1 MKHTN
6 SSHGPQCQICG
17 CASLSLLRRAEL
29 IRPVLRS
36 IIVEDIHHWDDS
48 GWICLDDMQKY
59 QQRYLHE
66 LLRQEKGELT
76 ELENEVLKDLRDHE
90 LTTKNPLKEDDDA
103 AATFGEKIADRMA
116 EFGGSWKFILSFC
129 AVLMLWVVINV
140 VVLASHPFD
149 PYPFILLN
157 LFLSALASVQAPLI
171 MMSQNRQEA
180 RDRLRS
186 MNDYQVNLKAELE
199 IRHLHQK
206 IDHLLSRQWDRLLE
220 IQEIQI
226 ELIQEMRTRK

>member
-1 MKHTN
+1 MHQVTP
-6 SSHGPQCQICG
+6 SHGHQCQLCG
-17 CASLSLLRRAEL
+17 CNNPKLLRRGL
-29 IRPVLRS
+29 LVRPVLRALM
-36 IIVEDIHHWDDS
+36 EQDCPTWDDN
-48 GWICLDDMQKY
+48 GWVCLDDMQKY
-59 QQRYLHE
+59 QQRYLHQ

-76 ELENEVLKDLRDHE
+76 ELENEVLKDLKDHE
-90 LTTKNPLKEDDDA
+90 LTTKNPLTEDEDA
-103 AATFGEKIADRMA
+103 AATFGERIADRMA
-116 EFGGSWKFILSFC
+116 AFGGSWKFILSFC
-129 AVLMLWVVINV
+129 AVLVLWVILNV
-140 VVLASHPFD
+140 VVLAADPFD

-180 RDRLRS
+180 RDRQRS

-226 ELIQEMRTRK
+226 ELIQELRARK

>member
-1 MKHTN
+1 MKQATSPHV
-6 SSHGPQCQICG
+6 HQCQICG
-17 CASLSLLRRAEL
+17 CASRSLLRRAQV

-36 IIVEDIHHWDDS
+36 FIVQDYPDWDDA
-48 GWICLDDMQKY
+48 GWICVDDMQKY
-59 QQRYLHE
+59 QQRYLHD

-90 LTTKNPLKEDDDA
+90 LTTKNPLTEDDDE
-103 AATFGEKIADRMA
+103 AATFGERLADRMA
-116 EFGGSWKFILSFC
+116 AFGGSWKFILSFC
-129 AVLMLWVVINV
+129 AVLLLWVVMNV

-171 MMSQNRQEA
+171 MMSQNRQES

-206 IDHLLSRQWDRLLE
+206 IDHLLSHQWERLLE

-226 ELIQEMRTRK
+226 ELIQELRGRK

>member
-1 MKHTN
+1 MKQATP
-6 SSHGPQCQICG
+6 SHGLHCQICG
-17 CASLSLLRRAEL
+17 CNIRSLLRRAQV
-29 IRPVLRS
+29 IRPVLRTM
-36 IIVEDIHHWDDS
+36 IAHDFPHWDDA
-48 GWICLDDMQKY
+48 GWICVDDMQKY

-90 LTTKNPLKEDDDA
+90 LTTKNPLTEEDDVA
-103 AATFGEKIADRMA
+103 TTFGERISDRMA
-116 EFGGSWKFILSFC
+116 AFGGSWKFILSFC
-129 AVLMLWVVINV
+129 AVLLLWVVMNV

-206 IDHLLSRQWDRLLE
+206 IDHLLSHQWERLLE

-226 ELIQEMRTRK
+226 ELIQELRGRK

>member
-1 MKHTN
+1 M
-6 SSHGPQCQICG
+6 
-17 CASLSLLRRAEL
+17 
-29 IRPVLRS
+29 IRPVVRS
-36 IIVEDIHHWDDS
+36 LIQEDCPAWDES

-59 QQRYLHE
+59 QQRYLHQ

-76 ELENEVLKDLRDHE
+76 ELENEVIKDLRDHE
-90 LTTKNPLKEDDDA
+90 LTAKNPLTEDDDT
-103 AATFGEKIADRMA
+103 AATFGERLADRMA
-116 EFGGSWKFILSFC
+116 AFGGSWKFILSFC
-129 AVLMLWVVINV
+129 AVLLSWMLVNV
-140 VVLASHPFD
+140 VVLAAHPFD

-206 IDHLLSRQWDRLLE
+206 IDHLLSHQWERLLE

-226 ELIQEMRTRK
+226 ELIQELRSHK

>member
-1 MKHTN
+1 MKQATPPH
-6 SSHGPQCQICG
+6 SPKCQICG
-17 CASLSLLRRAEL
+17 CSSRSLLRRAQV
-29 IRPVLRS
+29 IRPVLRTL
-36 IIVEDIHHWDDS
+36 ITRDFPHWNDAGWVCVDDI
-48 GWICLDDMQKY
+48 QTY
-59 QQRYLHE
+59 QQRYLQE

-90 LTTKNPLKEDDDA
+90 LTTKNPLTEDEDV
-103 AATFGEKIADRMA
+103 AATFGERVADRMA
-116 EFGGSWKFILSFC
+116 AFGGSWKFILSFC
-129 AVLMLWVVINV
+129 AVLFLWVVMNV
-140 VVLASHPFD
+140 VVLAAHPFD

-171 MMSQNRQEA
+171 LMSQNRQEA

-206 IDHLLSRQWDRLLE
+206 IDHLLSHQWDRLLE

-226 ELIQEMRTRK
+226 ELIQELRGRK